1 MYRYFFIAK
10 NNMKKQKGDM
20 ITFFIMTFLSA
31 FMIFV
36 CLNLLTGTFRVID
49 TNKEAINGADALILK
64 QEEPV
69 SDFKLKEL
77 IQSNENFAG
86 YEENKYLSG
95 SAKYRKKGSKNWADY
110 WFNFESYEEERSIHT
125 ASIDLSGFSDNDIV
139 IPVSLSS
146 SYKIGDT
153 IEIKIDENV
162 YEFKVVG
169 FNEDFIFASPMNMST
184 YLVYVS
190 EKMYQQIEF
199 ENASFITSGKMIKSQ
214 LSAKAVRRNISG
226 QDELDALFTEWNT
239 WHQNYRSIHPEYTEE
254 LSGNFIPSEMM
265 RVASMILPFIFIAII
280 LVFAFIVLVVALVV
294 IDFSVKN
301 FIMDNMR
308 NTGIMEA
315 GGYTVKEM
323 MFILLVQLLSVSF
336 AGSLLGALTGAL
348 LQKKIGFIMLYLL
361 GLSWN
366 QKPDWIVFAGVVAG
380 ICIIIT
386 VFTLFLG
393 RQYKKT
399 SVLDAL
405 RGGIN
410 THNYKKNVFPF
421 DKTNL
426 PVLLTLS
433 LKETFGKF
441 TSQIG
446 VIIIMAVLAFAGA
459 MGFGIYENMGKD
471 VDSLLRISGLEI
483 YDADF
488 TGDAN
493 MEETVKGFEC
503 VDSIHH
509 EVWLGIDYQKGKKS
523 KNYSTRVISDTSVMK
538 PESMVEGRWPKYE
551 NEVAF
556 GTAAADTLGV
566 KIGDSITVKNGENEA
581 QYLVCGIMQTFN
593 NMGQMGYLT
602 EEGYERIGSMPK
614 EYMITVNLKKGY
626 KFADLEKVFKDVYPD
641 TELTD
646 EYASTGGLFSML
658 KISIASILM
667 IIMIVTA
674 FVVGL
679 AEALLIRT
687 RITKEWR
694 NLGVNKA
701 LGFSSNQLI
710 AQLMLSNIPAILI
723 GIVIGLVA
731 VTFFGDKLILL
742 MYAIFGFRKVA
753 FDLSLFSYICVVLII
768 VGVAMIVSWFNGKR
782 IRNLEPVKMITEE

>member
-1 MYRYFFIAK
+1 
-10 NNMKKQKGDM
+10 M
-20 ITFFIMTFLSA
+20 ITFFIMTFLAS
-31 FMIFV
+31 FMLFV

-49 TNKEAINGADALILK
+49 TNKETINGADALIFK
-64 QEEPV
+64 TEEPV

-77 IQSNENFAG
+77 LQANENFDG
-86 YEENKYLSG
+86 YEESKYLG
-95 SAKYRKKGSKNWADY
+95 ATAKYRKKGAKTWSDY
-110 WFNFESYEEERSIHT
+110 WFYFVSYEEERSIHT
-125 ASIDLSGFSDNDIV
+125 SSIDLSGFSGNEIV
-139 IPVSLSS
+139 LPVSLSA
-146 SYKIGDT
+146 SYKLGDT
-153 IEIKIDENV
+153 IEIKIDENI
-162 YEFKVVG
+162 YEFKVAG

-199 ENASFITSGKMIKSQ
+199 ENANYVTPSIMIKSK
-214 LSAKAVRRNISG
+214 LSAKAIRRNASG
-226 QDELDALFTEWNT
+226 QEVLDNVATEWST
-239 WHQNYRSIHPEYTEE
+239 WHQNYRAMHPEYTEE
-254 LSGNFIPSEMM
+254 VSGNFIPSEMM
-265 RVASMILPFIFIAII
+265 TVASMILPFMFIAII
-280 LVFAFIVLVVALVV
+280 LVFAVIVFVVAMVV

-323 MFILLVQLLSVSF
+323 MFILLVQLLSVSLG
-336 AGSLLGALTGAL
+336 GSLLGTVLGAL
-348 LQKKIGFIMLYLL
+348 LQKKIGFIMLFLL

-366 QKPDWIVFAGVVAG
+366 QKPDWLVFAGVVAG

-386 VFTLFLG
+386 LFTLFLG

-399 SVLDAL
+399 TVLDAL

-421 DKTNL
+421 DRTNL

-446 VIIIMAVLAFAGA
+446 VIFIMAILAFAGA
-459 MGFGIYENMGKD
+459 MGFGIYENMGRD

-488 TGDAN
+488 VGDAN
-493 MEETVKGFEC
+493 MEETVKGFEI
-503 VDSIHH
+503 VDSTHH
-509 EVWLGIDYQKGKKS
+509 EVWMGFDFQKGKKT
-523 KNYSTRVISDTSVMK
+523 KNYSTRVISDTSVMR
-538 PESMVEGRWPKYE
+538 PEQMVEGRWPKYE
-551 NEVAF
+551 NEVAL
-556 GTAAADTLGV
+556 GTSAANNLGL
-566 KIGDSITVKNGENEA
+566 KIGDTVTVKNGENEA

-593 NMGQMGYLT
+593 NMGQMAYLS
-602 EEGYERIGSMPK
+602 EEGYERIGNMPK
-614 EYMITVNLKKGY
+614 YFSVNVTLKKGY
-626 KFADLEKVFKDVYPD
+626 KYQDLEKEFKAVYPD
-641 TELTD
+641 TDLTD

-658 KISIASILM
+658 KISMASILL

-710 AQLMLSNIPAILI
+710 GQLMLSNIPAILI

-731 VTFFGDKLILL
+731 VTLFGDKLVLL
-742 MYAIFGFRKVA
+742 MFAIFGFRKVV
-753 FDLSLFSYICVVLII
+753 FDLSLFSYLCVIIVI
-768 VGVAMIVSWFNGKR
+768 VGVALIVSWFNGKR
-782 IRNLEPVKMITEE
+782 IRDLEPVKMITEE

>member
-1 MYRYFFIAK
+1 
-10 NNMKKQKGDM
+10 M
-20 ITFFIMTFLSA
+20 ITFFIMTFLAS
-31 FMIFV
+31 FMLFV

-49 TNKEAINGADALILK
+49 TNKETINGADALIFK
-64 QEEPV
+64 TEEPV

-77 IQSNENFAG
+77 LQANENFDG
-86 YEENKYLSG
+86 YEESKYLG
-95 SAKYRKKGSKNWADY
+95 ATAKYRKKGAKSWSDY
-110 WFNFESYEEERSIHT
+110 WFYFVSYEEERSIHT
-125 ASIDLSGFSDNDIV
+125 SSIDLSGFSGDEIV
-139 IPVSLSS
+139 LPVSLSA
-146 SYKIGDT
+146 SYKLGDT
-153 IEIKIDENV
+153 IEIKIDENI
-162 YEFKVVG
+162 YEFTVAG
-169 FNEDFIFASPMNMST
+169 FNEDFIFGSPMNMST

-199 ENASFITSGKMIKSQ
+199 ENTNYVTPSIMIKSQ
-214 LSAKAVRRNISG
+214 LSSKAIRRNVSG
-226 QDELDALFTEWNT
+226 QEELDNVFTEWNT
-239 WHQNYRSIHPEYTEE
+239 WHQNYRAMHPEYTEE
-254 LSGNFIPSEMM
+254 LSGNFIPSELMV
-265 RVASMILPFIFIAII
+265 VASMILPFMFIAII
-280 LVFAFIVLVVALVV
+280 LVFAVIVFVVALVV
-294 IDFSVKN
+294 IDFSVRN

-323 MFILLVQLLSVSF
+323 MFILLVQLLSVSLG
-336 AGSLLGALTGAL
+336 GSLLGTVLGAL

-366 QKPDWIVFAGVVAG
+366 QKPDRLVFAGVVAG

-386 VFTLFLG
+386 LFTLFLG

-410 THNYKKNVFPF
+410 THNYKKNVSPF
-421 DKTNL
+421 DRTNH

-446 VIIIMAVLAFAGA
+446 VIFIMAILAFAGA
-459 MGFGIYENMGKD
+459 MGFGIYENMGRD

-488 TGDAN
+488 VGDAN

-503 VDSIHH
+503 VDRIHH
-509 EVWLGIDYQKGKKS
+509 EVWLGFDYQKGNKT
-523 KNYSTRVISDTSVMK
+523 KNYSTRVISDTSVMR
-538 PESMVEGRWPKYE
+538 PEQMVEGRWPKYE
-551 NEVAF
+551 NEVAL
-556 GTAAADTLGV
+556 GTSAANNLGL
-566 KIGDSITVKNGENEA
+566 KIGDTVTVKNGENEA

-593 NMGQMGYLT
+593 NMGQMAYLS
-602 EEGYERIGSMPK
+602 EEGYERIGNMPK
-614 EYMITVNLKKGY
+614 FFSVNVTLKKGY
-626 KFADLEKVFKDVYPD
+626 KFADFEKEFKDVYPD
-641 TELTD
+641 TDLTD
-646 EYASTGGLFSML
+646 EYASTGGLFSLL
-658 KISIASILM
+658 KISMASILL

-710 AQLMLSNIPAILI
+710 GQLMLSNIPAILI

-731 VTFFGDKLILL
+731 VTLFGDKLVLL
-742 MYAIFGFRKVA
+742 MFAIFGFRKVA
-753 FDLSLFSYICVVLII
+753 FDLSIFSYLCVIIVI

-782 IRNLEPVKMITEE
+782 IRDLEPVKMITEE